1 MRITLSFIDW
11 FALFQDLEASAPVV
25 QVVEVAP
32 LILDPQSLA
41 MVTVI
46 VGHVIRD
53 LVVVLAVVEGFQEI
67 QEGHNLATMLGMSRL
82 GA

>member
-1 MRITLSFIDW
+1 M
-11 FALFQDLEASAPVV
+11 V